1 MDPHGEPDT
10 ANVLRLRC
18 QAGCGLAVTPEDGER
33 HRCLDAL
40 RSMSDELEEKGA
52 ALEQRARAAKLK
64 SNRREQ
70 NLLAQVAALQSEAQL
85 AALRY
90 QRRLHRYMLHIDG
103 IAELV
108 RGYREVS
115 VVSEAAGARTRV
127 LDCHAMKGIRSVT
140 GERPALAG

>member
-1 MDPHGEPDT
+1 MEPRRKPET
-10 ANVLRLRC
+10 AVIARLVC
-18 QAGCGLAVTPEDGER
+18 QEGCGLAVPSEDGGR

-40 RSMSDELEEKGA
+40 RSVSDELEEKGA
-52 ALEQRARAAKLK
+52 VLEQRAKAARLR

-108 RGYREVS
+108 RGYREVG
-115 VVSEAAGARTRV
+115 VVSEAAGAR
-127 LDCHAMKGIRSVT
+127 A
-140 GERPALAG
+140 